1 MAKDK
6 RMAGQGEYPEHPKIL
21 PTCLCLSATRKQV
34 LIQTRGSEKKV
45 RMKWNDLMDTN
56 EDVGIS

>member
-21 PTCLCLSATRKQV
+21 PTYLHVRLPCKQV
-34 LIQTRGSEKKV
+34 LIQTRSSGWKEGAGE
-45 RMKWNDLMDTN
+45 M
-56 EDVGIS
+56 E